1 MNKLGIRDNSKE
13 EASLLELGKLYCLLV
28 KRPLIDC
35 TEIHIDGSFHCI
47 TSIFKQLVT
56 IHAGKNNMV
65 MLGMKRAYFI
75 YFFIFFCFF
84 ITGFRELQQLSM
96 VTNLLHSL

>member
-1 MNKLGIRDNSKE
+1 MNKLGIRYNSKE

-65 MLGMKRAYFI
+65 MLGVS
-75 YFFIFFCFF
+75 
-84 ITGFRELQQLSM
+84 TLFRTLQI
-96 VTNLLHSL
+96 SLFGLKINYEPNKPD